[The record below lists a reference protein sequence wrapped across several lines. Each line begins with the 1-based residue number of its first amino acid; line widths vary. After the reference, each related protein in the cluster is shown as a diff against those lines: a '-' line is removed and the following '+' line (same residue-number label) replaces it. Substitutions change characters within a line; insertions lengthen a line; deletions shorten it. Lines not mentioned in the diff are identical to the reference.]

1 LWRPQIPG
9 RCKTCEKLL
18 AGSETLWNPLR
29 PVARPV
35 NSHGLSAEQRGF
47 IYQDTRPM
55 AYAIIKTGGKQHK
68 VAVGDKLD
76 VTKIEVNEGENATF
90 EVLAHGEGDSLV
102 VGTPVVTGATVVAKV
117 LRQFKAAKVISF
129 KFKRRKGYH

>member
-1 LWRPQIPG
+1 
-9 RCKTCEKLL
+9 
-18 AGSETLWNPLR
+18 
-29 PVARPV
+29 
-35 NSHGLSAEQRGF
+35 
-47 IYQDTRPM
+47 M

-90 EVLAHGEGDSLV
+90 EVLAHGEGESLV
-102 VGTPVVTGATVVAKV
+102 VGTPVVAGATVVAKV

-129 KFKRRKGYH
+129 KFKRRKGYHRTRGHRQLLTQVEIVSINA

>member
-1 LWRPQIPG
+1 
-9 RCKTCEKLL
+9 
-18 AGSETLWNPLR
+18 
-29 PVARPV
+29 
-35 NSHGLSAEQRGF
+35 
-47 IYQDTRPM
+47 M

-76 VTKIEVNEGENATF
+76 VTKIEVNEGDNATF
-90 EVLAHGEGDSLV
+90 EVLAHGEGETLV

-129 KFKRRKGYH
+129 KFKRRKGYHRTRGHRQLLTQVEIVSINA

>member
-1 LWRPQIPG
+1 
-9 RCKTCEKLL
+9 
-18 AGSETLWNPLR
+18 
-29 PVARPV
+29 
-35 NSHGLSAEQRGF
+35 
-47 IYQDTRPM
+47 M

-90 EVLAHGEGDSLV
+90 EVLAHGEGESLV

-129 KFKRRKGYH
+129 KFKRRKGYHRTRGHRQLLTEVEIVSINA

>member
-1 LWRPQIPG
+1 
-9 RCKTCEKLL
+9 
-18 AGSETLWNPLR
+18 
-29 PVARPV
+29 
-35 NSHGLSAEQRGF
+35 
-47 IYQDTRPM
+47 M

-76 VTKIEVNEGENATF
+76 VTKIEVNEGDNATF
-90 EVLAHGEGDSLV
+90 EVLAHGEGESLV

-129 KFKRRKGYH
+129 KFKRRKGYHRTRGHRQLLTQVEIVSINA